1 MKTLRDPGGSMI
13 LGVVILAVLIIAV
26 LIIIVTLV
34 VPSFF
39 GGAALGLRTSNVP
52 YAPALAGNI
61 MGYADV
67 PGQIDGVEVATPS
80 PGPDLL
86 GPITLP
92 IQIQYFM
99 TTTQAPP
106 SINMNNAEIFVT
118 TPAGTESL
126 SRSNA
131 VPLEKPAWTIAQQNS
146 LTPLAPPNNNDIL
159 EPNEI
164 FTILV
169 YPGTAIPPGEPVS
182 ILIRI
187 PGQWPLT
194 VNFTVPDPV
203 QSSMVLKQTNP

>member
-1 MKTLRDPGGSMI
+1 MI
-13 LGVVILAVLIIAV
+13 LGVALLAVLIIAV

-67 PGQIDGVEVATPS
+67 PGQIDGVEVNPPS
-80 PGPDLL
+80 PDPDLL
-86 GPITLP
+86 GPVTLP

-99 TTTQAPP
+99 TTTEAPP
-106 SINMNNAEIFVT
+106 QINMNKAVVYVT
-118 TPAGTESL
+118 TPSGTESL
-126 SRSNA
+126 FKSNA

-146 LTPLAPPNNNDIL
+146 LTPFTAPNNNDIL

-169 YPGTAIPPGEPVS
+169 YPGTAMPPGEPVS
-182 ILIRI
+182 ILMSI

-194 VNFTVPDPV
+194 VNFTVPNPV
-203 QSSMVLKQTNP
+203 QNEMVLQQTNL

>member
-1 MKTLRDPGGSMI
+1 MI
-13 LGVVILAVLIIAV
+13 LGVALLAVLIIAV

-67 PGQIDGVEVATPS
+67 PGQIDGVEVNPPS
-80 PGPDLL
+80 PDPDLL
-86 GPITLP
+86 GPVTLP

-106 SINMNNAEIFVT
+106 SINMNKAEIFVT

-126 SRSNA
+126 FRSNA

-146 LTPLAPPNNNDIL
+146 LTPFVPPNNNDIL

-164 FTILV
+164 FVILV
-169 YPGTAIPPGEPVS
+169 YPGTAMTPGEPVS

-187 PGQWPLT
+187 PSQWPLT